1 MSFKLRPEKI
11 MIFVE
16 GSQESILAAQYA
28 VCMAK
33 WLDCTLVA
41 AYVVDIKTLEELT
54 KAKIFIKMEE
64 MDYEKSL
71 EEDGIRYLNYVKN
84 LAESKG
90 VFIDTE
96 ILKGEIHTEIIRK
109 IEQDD
114 IDLLIMGEL
123 EEPES
128 RRDFY
133 YNEGER
139 TFRHSPCP
147 VIVVK
152 SRDEIKW
159 MYENL

>member
-1 MSFKLRPEKI
+1 MSFKMRPEKI

-33 WLDCTLVA
+33 WLDCTLVG

-54 KAKIFIKMEE
+54 RAKIFVKMEE

-71 EEDGIRYLNYVKN
+71 EEDGHRYLNYVRN
-84 LAESKG
+84 LAEAKG
-90 VFIDTE
+90 VFIETE
-96 ILKGEIHTEIIRK
+96 ILKGEIYKEIIRI
-109 IEQDD
+109 IEQED
-114 IDLLIMGEL
+114 IDILVMGEL

-133 YNEGER
+133 YNESER